1 MKEIVRYGFILALI
15 CIIASGLLAAV
26 YSLTK
31 ARIIAQLKAEERAAL
46 LEVLPE
52 GINFEPVKADG
63 NIIYYKAYDKESEL
77 AGVAFKT
84 SAKGYSS
91 QIDTMAGI
99 TQDGTITAIK
109 ILNQNET
116 PGLGTKIIEVSD
128 DTTIWDVARGRK
140 KTKEIKKPWFQE
152 RFRSKRIE
160 DLKNIQA
167 ITGATISSKA
177 VIDSVE
183 KKAKE
188 IKELIENGK

>member
-26 YSLTK
+26 HSLTK
-31 ARIIAQLKAEERAAL
+31 ARIIAQAQAEEKAAL
-46 LEVLPE
+46 LEVLSE
-52 GINFEPVKADG
+52 GINFEAVKAGGD
-63 NIIYYKAYDKESEL
+63 IIYYKAHSKENKFV
-77 AGVAFKT
+77 GVAFKA

-91 QIDTMAGI
+91 QIDTISGM
-99 TQDGTITAIK
+99 TRDGAITAIK

-116 PGLGTKIIEVSD
+116 PGLGTKIVEISD
-128 DTTIWDVARGRK
+128 DTTIWDVAKGK
-140 KTKEIKKPWFQE
+140 KKAQTIKKPWFQE
-152 RFRSKRIE
+152 RFKGKKIE
-160 DLKNIQA
+160 DLKDIQA

-188 IKELIENGK
+188 IKELIENEK